1 MVQIEEY
8 GEFDTAWCPGCG
20 NFGILKAMKTALVSR
35 GLAPHQVC
43 MVSGIGQAAKA
54 PHYLRCNAFNG
65 LHGRALPPAQAIK
78 LANPRLT
85 VIAESGDGCSYGE
98 GGNHFLAALRRNV
111 DITLVAHDNQIY
123 GLTKGQ
129 ASPTTLQGMK
139 TKAQPFGAPSQPF
152 NPVAVAV
159 TMKAGFVARGFAG
172 EIDHLADLIAQAV
185 RYPGFSL
192 VDVLQPCVSFN
203 KLNTYAWYKERVKK
217 LDAAHDPT
225 DFGAALQVAKHSGE
239 TLPIGVIWK
248 NTERKAFHELLPTL
262 TGEPLAGRAP
272 DHAALAEVMK
282 SYV

>member
-1 MVQIEEY
+1 MVSIEDY
-8 GEFDTAWCPGCG
+8 GEFETAWCPGCG
-20 NFGILKAMKTALVSR
+20 NFSILKAMKKALVSLE
-35 GLAPHQVC
+35 LAPHQVC
-43 MVSGIGQAAKA
+43 MVSGIGQAAKS

-65 LHGRALPPAQAIK
+65 LHGRALPPAQAVK
-78 LANPRLT
+78 LANPGLT

-139 TKAQPFGAPSQPF
+139 TKAQPFGAPSMPF

-172 EIDHLADLIAQAV
+172 EIDHLAGLIAEAV
-185 RYPGFSL
+185 RYPGFAL
-192 VDVLQPCVSFN
+192 VDVFQPCVSFN

-217 LDAAHDPT
+217 LDGSHDAT
-225 DFGAALQVAKHSGE
+225 NFDAALAVAMKTGDE
-239 TLPIGVIWK
+239 LPIGVIWK
-248 NTERKAFHELLPTL
+248 NTERRPFAEFLPTL
-262 TGEPLAGRAP
+262 TGKPLAGRPTNLDAFT
-272 DHAALAEVMK
+272 EVMA